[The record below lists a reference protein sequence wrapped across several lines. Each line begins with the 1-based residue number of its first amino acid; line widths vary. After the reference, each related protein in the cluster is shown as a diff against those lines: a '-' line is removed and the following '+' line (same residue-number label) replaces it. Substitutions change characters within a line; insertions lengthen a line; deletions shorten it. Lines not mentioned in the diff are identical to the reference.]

1 MHEFLKII
9 GPKRELQHVDESP
22 STLSHGVNKAH
33 DTKLKQTIALNFL
46 SPERP
51 DDNIKGQILLLLLV
65 VFTLTGCNYNSTES
79 INEPINHSPEI
90 VSLTATPSTIVAPDI
105 SGLDV
110 KATDADSD
118 ELTYAWSAE
127 HGEIVPSLNPTT
139 ATWFSGNVARGDYA
153 VTCSVSDGKDTT
165 TRSVTITVL

>member
-105 SGLDV
+105 SGLYV
-110 KATDADSD
+110 KATASDSD
-118 ELTYAWSAE
+118 TLTYAWSPA
-127 HGEIVPSLNPTT
+127 HGEI
-139 ATWFSGNVARGDYA
+139 
-153 VTCSVSDGKDTT
+153 
-165 TRSVTITVL
+165 